1 MGTRAAPNVPPVEG
15 KTPGSRHG
23 RMPRVARAEM
33 TQSKLVHS
41 GELSERRIRR
51 QLLVWYE
58 ERGRELPWR
67 AAQRGAAQDRPD
79 PYAILVSEA
88 MLQQT
93 QVATVVQ
100 YFRRFMTRF
109 PTLEMLAEADEQEVL
124 QLWQGL
130 GYYRRARHLH
140 AAARVIAHQFG
151 GSVPADTKHLEQLPG
166 VGRYTAGAVASIA
179 FGKRAAILDGNVAR
193 VLARLLAVRE
203 PVDEPTTRTQLWSHA
218 DALVSPTQPGDFNQA
233 LMDLGAMVCTPRH
246 PQCRECPLHTE
257 CRAYMLGL
265 ANQLPVR
272 GRRAKV
278 QPAVHSVVALRHGD
292 RYLFEQ
298 RASKGLWS
306 NMWQLPTL
314 EAPTESSG
322 RGLADWVWERFDS
335 APRALEL
342 QGEFRHRTTHRAIRF
357 VVFDAPLH
365 ASPSPVR
372 PGLLWRTLGDIGDL
386 PLPNPQ
392 HRAIALLRDDS
403 RQLRLPTD

>member
-1 MGTRAAPNVPPVEG
+1 MTRSEVAP
-15 KTPGSRHG
+15 H
-23 RMPRVARAEM
+23 
-33 TQSKLVHS
+33 
-41 GELSERRIRR
+41 GELPARRVRR
-51 QLLVWYE
+51 QLLAWYE
-58 ERGRELPWR
+58 ERGRALPWR
-67 AAQRGAAQDRPD
+67 QPRREVTTNHPD

-100 YFRRFMTRF
+100 YFRRFMARF
-109 PTLEMLAEADEQEVL
+109 PTLESLAQADEQDVL

-140 AAARVIAHQFG
+140 AAARLVARQFG
-151 GSVPADTKHLEQLPG
+151 GSIPSDVKRLEQLPG

-203 PVDEPTTRTQLWSHA
+203 PVDEPTTQARLWSHA
-218 DALVSPTQPGDFNQA
+218 DALVPPARPGDFNQA
-233 LMDLGAMVCTPRH
+233 LMDLGAMVCTPRQ
-246 PQCRECPLHTE
+246 PECRECPLHTE
-257 CRAYMLGL
+257 CRAFKLGM

-272 GRRAKV
+272 GRRTKV

-292 RYLFEQ
+292 CYLFEQ
-298 RASKGLWS
+298 RPAKGLWS

-314 EAPTESSG
+314 ESPTESSEAS
-322 RGLADWVWERFDS
+322 LADWVRERFDL
-335 APRALEL
+335 APNALEL
-342 QGEFRHRTTHRAIRF
+342 RGEFRHRTTHRAIRF
-357 VVFDAPLH
+357 TLFEAPLD
-365 ASPSPVR
+365 ARPSLVR
-372 PGLLWRTLGDIGDL
+372 PGFLWRTLDDIKDL

-392 HRAIALLRDDS
+392 HRAIALLRDSS